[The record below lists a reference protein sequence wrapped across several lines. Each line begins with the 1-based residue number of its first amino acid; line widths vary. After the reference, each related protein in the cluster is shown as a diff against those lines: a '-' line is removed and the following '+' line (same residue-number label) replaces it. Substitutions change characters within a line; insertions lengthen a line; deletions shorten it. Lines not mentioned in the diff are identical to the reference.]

1 MTTAKTLAATTAL
14 FMLAMAAS
22 ADAKTLRLSH
32 NNPEDHPV
40 HVSMQ
45 KMADEVEAATDG
57 ALKIRIYPNGQLG
70 SQRESTEQVQN
81 CSLDMAKSNTSE
93 LEAFAPV
100 YAAFNLPYMFQ
111 SEEHFD
117 KVITGEIG
125 QSILD
130 KAAESGIRGLAYYTE
145 GARSFYTNK
154 PILSPADL
162 EGMKIRVQPSPS
174 AVRMVELLG
183 ANPTPIGWGE
193 LYSALQQGVVD
204 GAENNP
210 TALTTARHGEVSK
223 HFSLDEHTMIP
234 SVVFISTCAWD
245 GLSEEEKIALS
256 TAARNSM
263 NFHSAEWKKASD
275 AAIAEAQSEMG
286 VEVHQVNKTPF
297 IEAVQPMYDEA
308 TEGNPEL
315 AKLIDQIRAAAQ

>member
-1 MTTAKTLAATTAL
+1 MTMLKVLAATTAL
-14 FMLAMAAS
+14 STIAFSAA
-22 ADAKTLRLSH
+22 ADAKTLRLNH

-40 HVSMQ
+40 HISMQ
-45 KMADEVEAATDG
+45 MMADKVEEATDG
-57 ALKIRIYPNGQLG
+57 SLKIRIYPNGQLG

-117 KVITGEIG
+117 KIITGEIG

-154 PILSPADL
+154 AINTPDDL
-162 EGMKIRVQPSPS
+162 KGLKIRVQPSPS

-245 GLSEEEKIALS
+245 GLTDEEKTALS
-256 TAARNSM
+256 TAARESM
-263 NFHSAEWKKASD
+263 TFHSAEWKKASD
-275 AAIAEAQSEMG
+275 AAIEEAKADMG
-286 VEVHQVNKTPF
+286 VEVHEVDKEPF
-297 IEAVQPMYDEA
+297 IAAVQPMYDEA
-308 TEGNPEL
+308 TANNPEL
-315 AKLIDQIRAAAQ
+315 ATLIEQIRAEAE

>member
-1 MTTAKTLAATTAL
+1 MSPK
-14 FMLAMAAS
+14 
-22 ADAKTLRLSH
+22 
-32 NNPEDHPV
+32 
-40 HVSMQ
+40 
-45 KMADEVEAATDG
+45 
-57 ALKIRIYPNGQLG
+57 
-70 SQRESTEQVQN
+70 
-81 CSLDMAKSNTSE
+81 C
-93 LEAFAPV
+93 
-100 YAAFNLPYMFQ
+100 
-111 SEEHFD
+111 
-117 KVITGEIG
+117 

-130 KAAESGIRGLAYYTE
+130 EAAESGIRGLAYYTE

-162 EGMKIRVQPSPS
+162 QGMKIRVQPSPS

-234 SVVFISTCAWD
+234 SVVFISNCAWD
-245 GLSEEEKIALS
+245 GLTEEEKTALS

-263 NFHSAEWKKASD
+263 TFHSAEWKKASD

-286 VEVHQVNKTPF
+286 VEIHQVDKTPF

-315 AKLIDQIRAAAQ
+315 AELIDQIRAAAQ

>member
-14 FMLAMAAS
+14 SMLAIAAS
-22 ADAKTLRLSH
+22 ADAKTLRLNH

-40 HVSMQ
+40 HISMQ
-45 KMADEVEAATDG
+45 KMADEVEEATDG
-57 ALKIRIYPNGQLG
+57 SLKIRIYPNGQLG

-81 CSLDMAKSNTSE
+81 CSLDMARSNTSE

-117 KVITGEIG
+117 NIITGEIG
-125 QSILD
+125 QSVLD

-154 PILSPADL
+154 AILSPADL
-162 EGMKIRVQPSPS
+162 QGMKIRVQPSPS

-210 TALTTARHGEVSK
+210 TALTTARHGEVAK

-234 SVVFISTCAWD
+234 SVVFISNCAWD
-245 GLSEEEKIALS
+245 GLSEDEKAALS
-256 TAARNSM
+256 TAAKNSM
-263 NFHSAEWKKASD
+263 TFHSAEWKKASD
-275 AAIAEAQSEMG
+275 AAIEEAKADMQ
-286 VEVHQVNKTPF
+286 VEIHEVDKAPF

-308 TEGNPEL
+308 TAGNPDL
-315 AKLIDQIRAAAQ
+315 AGLVDQIRAAAQ

>member
-14 FMLAMAAS
+14 SMLAMAAS
-22 ADAKTLRLSH
+22 ADAKTLRLNH
-32 NNPEDHPV
+32 NNPKDHPV
-40 HVSMQ
+40 HISMQ

-111 SEEHFD
+111 SEKHFN
-117 KVITGEIG
+117 KIITGEIG

-162 EGMKIRVQPSPS
+162 QGMKIRVQPSPS

-183 ANPTPIGWGE
+183 ANPTRSAGE
-193 LYSALQQGVVD
+193 SC
-204 GAENNP
+204 
-210 TALTTARHGEVSK
+210 
-223 HFSLDEHTMIP
+223 IP
-234 SVVFISTCAWD
+234 RCN
-245 GLSEEEKIALS
+245 
-256 TAARNSM
+256 R
-263 NFHSAEWKKASD
+263 ASWM
-275 AAIAEAQSEMG
+275 AP
-286 VEVHQVNKTPF
+286 KTIP
-297 IEAVQPMYDEA
+297 PH
-308 TEGNPEL
+308 
-315 AKLIDQIRAAAQ
+315 

>member
-14 FMLAMAAS
+14 SMLAMAAS
-22 ADAKTLRLSH
+22 ADAKTLRLNH
-32 NNPEDHPV
+32 NNPKDHPV
-40 HVSMQ
+40 HISMQ

-111 SEEHFD
+111 SEEHFN
-117 KVITGEIG
+117 KIITGEIG

-162 EGMKIRVQPSPS
+162 QGMKIRVQPSPS

-234 SVVFISTCAWD
+234 SVVFISNCAWD
-245 GLSEEEKIALS
+245 GLTEEEKTALS

-263 NFHSAEWKKASD
+263 TFHSAEWKKASD
-275 AAIAEAQSEMG
+275 AALTEAQSEMG
-286 VEVHQVNKTPF
+286 VEIHQVDKTPF

-308 TEGNPEL
+308 TEGNSEL
-315 AKLIDQIRAAAQ
+315 AELIDQIRAAAQ

>member
-14 FMLAMAAS
+14 SMLAMAAS
-22 ADAKTLRLSH
+22 ADAKTLRLNH
-32 NNPEDHPV
+32 NNPKDHPV
-40 HVSMQ
+40 HISMQ

-111 SEEHFD
+111 SEEHFN
-117 KVITGEIG
+117 KIITGEIG

-162 EGMKIRVQPSPS
+162 QGMKIRVQPSPS

-234 SVVFISTCAWD
+234 SVVFISNCAWD
-245 GLSEEEKIALS
+245 GLTEEEKTALS

-263 NFHSAEWKKASD
+263 TFHSAEWKKASD
-275 AAIAEAQSEMG
+275 AALTEAQSEMG
-286 VEVHQVNKTPF
+286 VEIHQVDKTPF

-308 TEGNPEL
+308 TEGNSEL
-315 AKLIDQIRAAAQ
+315 AELIDQICAAAQ